1 MLPETSG
8 ISSFSVLGETVPKA
22 VDDNLIVSDVAVM
35 VLMSGLFSGGAR
47 GSRLGPVNNIN
58 KPIII
63 PEITINTGKNRSF
76 MIPSFYFL

>member
-22 VDDNLIVSDVAVM
+22 VDDNLMVSDVAVM

-47 GSRLGPVNNIN
+47 GSRLGPV
-58 KPIII
+58 KQ
-63 PEITINTGKNRSF
+63 
-76 MIPSFYFL
+76 Y